1 MNFSPSPFWG
11 GVLAVTFYQLVFTNP
26 VSFLSLGLG
35 MVIGFGLSLYTLG
48 FLVVRGYIS
57 ATQQMAGV
65 VTSALRDNPMLASV
79 FNSYMSSIFNTLSRP
94 SPSCPFKTLLD
105 CYPSFS
111 VSPSDIPVSPSDIP
125 VSPSDIPVS
134 PSDIP
139 VSPSDVS
146 SCPSTRT
153 AAPNLNIGDFIS
165 MMNSIIPDRTNENS
179 SKTDETVAPEE
190 NSDEVSTVE
199 VPKNDDNSRSDDPVV
214 PEENSD
220 EVLTRNESE
229 TCGREEDPISPRTIS
244 KQEIR
249 SGEAKPRSLGHF
261 L

>member
-65 VTSALRDNPMLASV
+65 VTSSLRDNPMLASI
-79 FNSYMSSIFNTLSRP
+79 FNAYTSSIFNTLFPRHSPSRP
-94 SPSCPFKTLLD
+94 FQTPSD

-111 VSPSDIPVSPSDIP
+111 VSPSDVSVSPSTKT
-125 VSPSDIPVS
+125 
-134 PSDIP
+134 
-139 VSPSDVS
+139 DV
-146 SCPSTRT
+146 
-153 AAPNLNIGDFIS
+153 PNLNIGDLIS

-179 SKTDETVAPEE
+179 SRTDETVVPEE

-199 VPKNDDNSRSDDPVV
+199 VPENDDNSRSDNPVA
-214 PEENSD
+214 PEENLD
-220 EVLTRNESE
+220 EVLTENESE
-229 TCGREEDPISPRTIS
+229 TRAREEDPAFPCTIS

-249 SGEAKPRSLGHF
+249 GAEVKPRSLGHF